1 MRMRSWGTAAATG
14 LLIITLAG
22 CSQGISAEGFDI
34 ENAEET
40 AAAALS
46 LLKDDN
52 ADALGQNTNTLSP
65 GADCFF
71 VKESPE
77 AEEVSRTMAC
87 GPIRRLGV
95 PEENAWDQYSL
106 ELSQTGKSKVNAEVE
121 GAQEVGVAMDTA
133 LFVSANG
140 ADPAAPDTAPE
151 PVPPATDVKNKA
163 VLADEVTAVD
173 AEFTDVDEP
182 WTVKTPSVTLQVT
195 ATADLEVVP
204 AELLTDNG
212 SAGAEGEGE
221 GEGDGYAPPYYAPAE
236 GQQVKAYRVK
246 VSPPDIQSA
255 PSSNGWSDSSE
266 VGLSTQVTL
275 NTDGQKLAITGGS
288 QQESSDGSE
297 SSDTYTLS
305 CKSMPCE
312 GQSASEQILLSTT
325 PADKPA
331 QLAATVNGESQ
342 TINLD
347 DGKLE
352 SSVSTVDYE
361 RAERTRDVNEQLRS
375 KAAVK
380 TDAKRNADFDCTF
393 VVDMTKAHLGGFD
406 PDKGWA
412 PAKKGWLAFELDN
425 YDQNSASYDCG
436 YFDDADF
443 ARDMTL
449 TVGKDTIKA
458 THADKDDVLFEVPAE
473 VTEATFQWTPSGTFN
488 RDNDPKFKGKAAS
501 AKVSFPK

>member
-1 MRMRSWGTAAATG
+1 MRTRNWGTAAATG

-40 AAAALS
+40 AAAALG
-46 LLKDDN
+46 LLKEDN

-65 GADCFF
+65 DANCFF
-71 VKESPE
+71 VKENPE

-95 PEENAWDQYSL
+95 PVENAWDQYAV
-106 ELSQTGKSKVNAEVE
+106 ELSQTGKGKVSAEVD
-121 GAQEVGVAMDTA
+121 GVQEVAVAMDTA

-173 AEFTDVDEP
+173 AQFTDVDGP
-182 WTVKTPSVTLQVT
+182 WTVKTPSATLQVT

-204 AELLTDNG
+204 AELLTDSG
-212 SAGAEGEGE
+212 STGEGD
-221 GEGDGYAPPYYAPAE
+221 GSEGDGYAPPYYAPAE

-246 VSPPDIQSA
+246 ISPPDIQSA
-255 PSSNGWSDSSE
+255 PSTSSWSESSE

-275 NTDGQKLAITGGS
+275 NTDGQKLAITGGD
-288 QQESSDGSE
+288 QQESGNGSE

-325 PADKPA
+325 PADKPM

-347 DGKLE
+347 DGKVE
-352 SSVSTVDYE
+352 SAVSTVDYE
-361 RAERTRDVNEQLRS
+361 RSERTRDVNEQLRS

-380 TDAKRNADFDCTF
+380 TDDEYDPDYDCTF
-393 VVDMTKAHLGGFD
+393 VVDVTKAHLGGFD

-412 PAKKGWLAFELDN
+412 PAKKAWLAFELDN
-425 YDQNSASYDCG
+425 FDRNSSSYDCG
-436 YFDDADF
+436 SFKDAEF
-443 ARDMTL
+443 ARDITL

-458 THADKDDVLFEVPAE
+458 SHADDDDVLFEVPAE
-473 VTEATFQWTPSGTFN
+473 VTEATFQWTPSGTFA
-488 RDNDPKFKGKAAS
+488 RDNTPKFKGKTAS
-501 AKVSFPK
+501 AEVSFPK